1 MSDIVE
7 DGLLSLLRKKI
18 REHMNNFSDDVSTGG
33 ASSFEEYRRICG
45 VIQGLAIAEREIL
58 DLDERLRD
66 Q

>member
-1 MSDIVE
+1 MSEIVE

-18 REHMNNFSDDVSTGG
+18 RDHMNNFSDDVATGG